1 MRYHEFK
8 IVKEGFW
15 SSLIDLT
22 RGGNVDQVAEK
33 TWMTNFAQ
41 TVKTR
46 LDTAIKSGVVNP
58 RLTTDLNPNDA
69 SLRNPSS
76 RNDYSISQ
84 YIYLFLDRE
93 YSNNVYAS
101 LNSQNKTLFI
111 NAINKVQDEYPID
124 NGKKAL
130 MNLAGVYLSIMN
142 TSRPDPVAPPPP
154 APAAPPK
161 ITSMAPF
168 PIGKLVVNARVGD
181 KVEKFR
187 YFPGSK
193 QWLDKNNRV
202 IRDAESIDAL
212 NKIAKSQST
221 P

>member
-8 IVKEGFW
+8 IVQEGFW
-15 SSLIDLT
+15 DSLIDLT
-22 RGGNVDQVAEK
+22 RGGNAPQAAEK

-41 TVKTR
+41 R
-46 LDTAIKSGVVNP
+46 IQSSLDNAIKSGVVNP
-58 RLTTDLNPNDA
+58 RLPTDLNPTDA

-76 RNDYSISQ
+76 RTDYSISQ
-84 YIYLFLDRE
+84 YIYLFLEKE
-93 YSNNVYAS
+93 YRNVYAS
-101 LNSQNKTLFI
+101 LNSQTKPLYI
-111 NAINKVQDEYPID
+111 NAINKVQDEYPTD

-130 MNLAGVYLSIMN
+130 MNLAGAFSSIMK
-142 TSRPDPVAPPPP
+142 TSTPDPVAPPPP

-168 PIGKLVVNARVGD
+168 PIGKQIVNARVGNN
-181 KVEKFR
+181 VEKFR
-187 YFPGSK
+187 YVPGSK